1 MRVPSFDHFADM
13 AKATGLLIA
22 GAVIGSAVFM
32 SIFHHNLN
40 AALIENRELQ
50 AENEK
55 LIQDNT
61 NYKKNRNQLST
72 INKIEVIVE
81 SADLDPLD
89 KVTEQ
94 EIERR
99 VRSDLKVIVGMK
111 VATFAE
117 SPHVYQQLLAQKTY
131 HAILDKDYL
140 VNMKTM
146 MLIQNELKV
155 WVIAKD
161 YKRPVM

>member
-1 MRVPSFDHFADM
+1 MRVPSFEHFAGM
-13 AKATGLLIA
+13 VKSTGLLIA

-40 AALIENRELQ
+40 AALIKNRELQ

-55 LIQDNT
+55 LIQDN
-61 NYKKNRNQLST
+61 NSYKKNRNQLST
-72 INKIEVIVE
+72 INKIEVMVE

-89 KVTEQ
+89 KVTEK
-94 EIERR
+94 EIEKR
-99 VRSDLKVIVGMK
+99 VRNDLKVVIGLK
-111 VATFAE
+111 VSTFAE
-117 SPHVYQQLLAQKTY
+117 SPHIYQQLLSQKTY

-146 MLIQNELKV
+146 LLVQNELKV

-161 YKRPVM
+161 YKRPVL

>member
-1 MRVPSFDHFADM
+1 MRVPSFDHFSSMVKSA
-13 AKATGLLIA
+13 GLLIA

-40 AALIENRELQ
+40 SAIIENRELQ

-55 LIQDNT
+55 LAQDNN

-72 INKIEVIVE
+72 INKIEVVVE
-81 SADLDPLD
+81 SADLDALD
-89 KVTEQ
+89 KVTEK
-94 EIERR
+94 ELERR
-99 VRSDLKVIVGMK
+99 VRSDLRVVIGLKVS
-111 VATFAE
+111 TFAE
-117 SPHVYQQLLAQKTY
+117 SPHIYQQLLSQKTY

-140 VNMKTM
+140 VNIKTM
-146 MLIQNELKV
+146 LLIQNELKV

-161 YKRPVM
+161 FKRPVM